1 MNEKDL
7 YKWAIVGL
15 RAEID
20 KLEKDINR
28 GKRLLLEYERG
39 QQPKTTKTPQEIKE
53 VIAEKRAE
61 IERLDKERFNL
72 SWELDV
78 ELKEQ

>member
-28 GKRLLLEYERG
+28 GKRLLLEYEKG
-39 QQPKTTKTPQEIKE
+39 GKPKTNKSAQEIKE
-53 VIAEKRAE
+53 VIAEKQAE

-72 SWELDV
+72 SWKLDV

>member
-28 GKRLLLEYERG
+28 GKRLLSEYERG
-39 QQPKTTKTPQEIKE
+39 QQPKTTKSAQEIKE

-72 SWELDV
+72 SWKLEV
-78 ELKEQ
+78 ELKDK